1 MSRLACVRV
10 RSELAAFVGR
20 DLDRSARLRVRL
32 HLQDCAACRKEASAW
47 LQASNALREA
57 AREREQ
63 KVDDAAMASWRE
75 GILQAVAADAARI
88 EAPRARPWRMVAMA
102 LGAAASVVCGLMLA
116 SRGHD
121 GLLRRAPLQAPT
133 DGGAAGALLQ
143 PLGQDVWWR
152 DAPLHAVSPRIGA
165 FPTHGLSGRL
175 ALRTLEDEIAP
186 IAPRDAKAQ
195 DDVTVGPGEKR

>member
-1 MSRLACVRV
+1 
-10 RSELAAFVGR
+10 
-20 DLDRSARLRVRL
+20 
-32 HLQDCAACRKEASAW
+32 LQS
-47 LQASNALREA
+47 
-57 AREREQ
+57 
-63 KVDDAAMASWRE
+63 
-75 GILQAVAADAARI
+75 
-88 EAPRARPWRMVAMA
+88 
-102 LGAAASVVCGLMLA
+102 
-116 SRGHD
+116 
-121 GLLRRAPLQAPT
+121 PT

-186 IAPRDAKAQ
+186 IPPRDAKAQ